1 MIMAATL
8 EIPFAPPGKAT
19 DAASCRK
26 YGEVVLHAWVNT
38 HFVAV
43 DSN

>member
-8 EIPFAPPGKAT
+8 EIPFAPPGKVT
-19 DAASCRK
+19 DAVSCRK